1 MPTEKTIEHETRQ
14 ELLRIALGNAAR
26 SVGLQLVAIGFVVYV
41 GLEAGVT
48 IAAWGTAALGVAA
61 GVWRWVAAKRMLAMP
76 ELPDAELR
84 AGAHMLELNAG
95 LAGLAWVVST
105 VGIYPALQGTVATT
119 YVAIICGSI
128 AVGAFFMGLV
138 GRAFGILAAMQLGAV
153 AAVSLLGSSTGSVP
167 LAVLLVIFGL
177 TAYRAA
183 MEFRQYTER
192 SIRHRLEADDANHA
206 LKLALEAAE
215 AANIAKSQFLATM
228 SHEIRT
234 PMNGV
239 LGALDLLRRS
249 RLDAQQRRLVR
260 TAASSGETLM
270 AILND
275 VLDHSKIEAGKLT
288 LSLAPM
294 SLHSVAASVAALFRS
309 NAEAKGLLLSLDIEP
324 ETLDW
329 ALCDAQRLK
338 QVLLNLVGNAIKFTE
353 RGSIT
358 LSLRPAAAREGH
370 EGVAIEVRDTGI
382 GMPTDELQQVFE
394 PFHQVQGAKV
404 RRRGGTGL
412 GLAISQRIIVAMG
425 SMIDVQSAAGEGSR
439 FRFVLELEPDLSAEP
454 HVMEDSMHGTL
465 DEQPVLSG
473 TVLVVED
480 NDVNRM
486 IACEMLRSMGVQV
499 VEAVNGVESL
509 SELERHAFDLVLM
522 DVQMPI
528 MDGYAATQKIRE
540 REAQLGLAR
549 LPIIA
554 LTANAFD
561 EDAAYALAVGM
572 DAHLAKPYSH
582 AQLRGMLITWL

>member
-41 GLEAGVT
+41 GLAAGVT
-48 IAAWGTAALGVAA
+48 AAAWGTAVLGVAA

-76 ELPDAELR
+76 ELRDVDLR

-105 VGIYPALQGTVATT
+105 VGVYPALQGTVATT

-153 AAVSLLGSSTGSVP
+153 AAVSLLGSTTGSVP

-192 SIRHRLEADDANHA
+192 SIRHRLEADDANNA

-324 ETLDW
+324 ETVDW
-329 ALCDAQRLK
+329 VLCDSQRLK

-358 LSLRPAAAREGH
+358 LSLRPAAAREGY

-382 GMPTDELQQVFE
+382 GMPPEELQQVFE

-412 GLAISQRIIVAMG
+412 GLAISQRIITAMG

-439 FRFVLELEPDLSAEP
+439 FRFVIEVEPDLSAEP

-509 SELERHAFDLVLM
+509 SELERHAVDLVLM

-582 AQLRGMLITWL
+582 SQLRGMLITWL